1 LHIVIGLVNISRAF
15 LLGYARHIMQVSSRR
30 QVVAGNWKM
39 NGDKALVE
47 QIQRHLM
54 VADLKN
60 MDVVICP
67 PFPYFGLF
75 DSKVKL
81 GSQNISQFDSGAH
94 TGEIS
99 AATLNEF
106 SCEYVIVGHSERRA
120 DNHESNE
127 LVALK
132 VEQILKAQLTPIL
145 CVGEPE
151 NVRED
156 GTLFDY
162 IAAQL
167 DAVLLQVDISQFTD
181 VILAYEPIWAIGT
194 GKTASPAQAQEVHA
208 FIRGHLAKQD
218 ANIAAKIVILY
229 GGSVKG
235 NNAQELF
242 SQADVDGGLIGGAS
256 LNPEEFLSIC
266 RAAN

>member
-1 LHIVIGLVNISRAF
+1 
-15 LLGYARHIMQVSSRR
+15 MQSNSRR
-30 QVVAGNWKM
+30 QIVAGNWKM
-39 NGDKALVE
+39 NGDKELVE
-47 QIQRHLM
+47 QMQAQL
-54 VADLKN
+54 AEASLEN

-67 PFPYFGLF
+67 PFLYFGLF
-75 DSKVKL
+75 NSKVKL

-94 TGEIS
+94 TGEVS
-99 AATLNEF
+99 AAMLKEF
-106 SCEYVIVGHSERRA
+106 GCQYVVVGHSERRA
-120 DNHESNE
+120 DNHDTDE

-132 VEQILKAQLTPIL
+132 VEQTLKVSLTPIL

-151 NVRED
+151 DVRED

-167 DAVLLQVDISQFTD
+167 DAVIKKVGISQFAD
-181 VILAYEPIWAIGT
+181 IVLAYEPIWAIGT

-208 FIRGHLAKQD
+208 FIRGYLAKQD
-218 ANIAAKIVILY
+218 DNVAANIVILY

-256 LNPEEFLSIC
+256 LNPEDFLSIC
-266 RAAN
+266 QAANQ

>member
-1 LHIVIGLVNISRAF
+1 MTEHNVQSN
-15 LLGYARHIMQVSSRR
+15 SRR
-30 QVVAGNWKM
+30 QLVAGNWKM

-47 QIQRHLM
+47 KMQK
-54 VADLKN
+54 VFAFASLKN

-67 PFPYFGLF
+67 PFPYLSFF
-75 DSKVKL
+75 DGKIKL

-94 TGEIS
+94 TGEVS
-99 AATLNEF
+99 VAMLNEF
-106 SCEYVIVGHSERRA
+106 NCQYVIVGHSERRA
-120 DNHESNE
+120 DNSESDE

-132 VEQILKAQLTPIL
+132 VAQVLNAHLTPIL

-167 DAVLLQVDISQFTD
+167 DAVLLNVGISRFADI
-181 VILAYEPIWAIGT
+181 VLAYEPIWAIGT

-208 FIRGHLAKQD
+208 FIRGYLAKQD
-218 ANIAAKIVILY
+218 DNVAANIVILY

-235 NNAQELF
+235 NNAHELF

-256 LNPEEFLSIC
+256 LNPEDFLSIC
-266 RAAN
+266 QAANQ

>member
-1 LHIVIGLVNISRAF
+1 
-15 LLGYARHIMQVSSRR
+15 MQTNGRR
-30 QVVAGNWKM
+30 QLVAGNWKM

-47 QIQRHLM
+47 QMQKQLS
-54 VADLKN
+54 AASLEN

-67 PFPYFGLF
+67 PFPYFGQF
-75 DSKVKL
+75 DSKLKL
-81 GSQNISQFDSGAH
+81 GSQNISEFDSGAH
-94 TGEIS
+94 TGEVS
-99 AATLNEF
+99 VAMLKEF
-106 SCEYVIVGHSERRA
+106 NCQYVIIGHSERRA

-132 VEQILKAQLTPIL
+132 VAQVLKANLIPIL

-151 NVRED
+151 SVRED

-162 IAAQL
+162 IATQL
-167 DAVLLQVDISQFTD
+167 DAVLLKVGISQFAEI
-181 VILAYEPIWAIGT
+181 VLAYEPIWAIGT

-218 ANIAAKIVILY
+218 DKIAANIVILY

-256 LNPEEFLSIC
+256 LNPEDFLSIC
-266 RAAN
+266 QAANQ

>member
-1 LHIVIGLVNISRAF
+1 MMEHKVQLNN
-15 LLGYARHIMQVSSRR
+15 RR
-30 QVVAGNWKM
+30 QLVAGNWKM
-39 NGDKALVE
+39 NGDRALVE
-47 QIQRHLM
+47 VMQEHIAAASLE
-54 VADLKN
+54 N

-67 PFPYFGLF
+67 PFPYLGLF
-75 DSKVKL
+75 DGKLKL
-81 GSQNISQFDSGAH
+81 GSQNTSQFDSGAH
-94 TGEIS
+94 TGEVS
-99 AATLNEF
+99 VAMLNEF
-106 SCEYVIVGHSERRA
+106 NCEYVIVGHSERRA
-120 DNHESNE
+120 DNEESDV

-132 VEQILKAQLTPIL
+132 VEQVLKANLKPIL

-162 IAAQL
+162 IAAQI
-167 DAVLLQVDISQFTD
+167 DAVLNKVGISKFTEI
-181 VILAYEPIWAIGT
+181 VLAYEPIWAIGT

-218 ANIAAKIVILY
+218 VSIAANIVILY

-235 NNAQELF
+235 NNAEELF

-256 LNPEEFLSIC
+256 LDPKDFLSIC
-266 RAAN
+266 QAANQ

>member
-1 LHIVIGLVNISRAF
+1 MTEHNVKTN
-15 LLGYARHIMQVSSRR
+15 SRR
-30 QVVAGNWKM
+30 QLVAGNWKM

-47 QIQRHLM
+47 QMQQQLREASL
-54 VADLKN
+54 DN
-60 MDVVICP
+60 MNVVICP

-75 DSKVKL
+75 DSKLKL
-81 GSQNISQFDSGAH
+81 GSQNISEFDSGAH
-94 TGEIS
+94 TGEVS
-99 AATLNEF
+99 VSMLKEF
-106 SCEYVIVGHSERRA
+106 NCQYVIVGHSERRA

-132 VEQILKAQLTPIL
+132 VEQVLKANLTPIL

-151 NVRED
+151 SVRED
-156 GTLFDY
+156 GTLFEY

-167 DAVLLQVDISQFTD
+167 NAVLSKVGISQFSSM
-181 VILAYEPIWAIGT
+181 VLAYEPIWAIGT

-208 FIRGHLAKQD
+208 FIREFLAKQD
-218 ANIAAKIVILY
+218 DNVAANIVILY

-256 LNPEEFLSIC
+256 LNPEDFLSIC
-266 RAAN
+266 QAANQ

>member
-1 LHIVIGLVNISRAF
+1 MEHIVQI
-15 LLGYARHIMQVSSRR
+15 SSRR
-30 QVVAGNWKM
+30 QLVAGNWKM
-39 NGDKALVE
+39 NGDKALVG
-47 QIQRHLM
+47 QMQKHIAA
-54 VADLKN
+54 ADLKN

-67 PFPYFGLF
+67 PFPYLGLF
-75 DSKVKL
+75 DSEQKL
-81 GSQNISQFDSGAH
+81 GSQDVSQFDSGAH
-94 TGEIS
+94 TGEVS
-99 AATLNEF
+99 VAMLNEF
-106 SCEYVIVGHSERRA
+106 NCQYVIVGHSERRA
-120 DNHESNE
+120 DNYESNE

-132 VEQILKAQLTPIL
+132 VEQALKAELTSIL

-151 NVRED
+151 EVRD
-156 GTLFDY
+156 NGTLFDY

-167 DAVLLQVDISQFTD
+167 DAVLLRVGINQFNNI
-181 VILAYEPIWAIGT
+181 VLAYEPIWAIGT

-218 ANIAAKIVILY
+218 ANIAAKTVILY

-242 SQADVDGGLIGGAS
+242 SQVDVDGGLIGGAS

-266 RAAN
+266 QAAN

>member
-1 LHIVIGLVNISRAF
+1 
-15 LLGYARHIMQVSSRR
+15 MQVVGRR
-30 QVVAGNWKM
+30 QLVAGNWKM
-39 NGDKALVE
+39 NGDKALVGKMQKIFATAE
-47 QIQRHLM
+47 LG
-54 VADLKN
+54 N

-67 PFPYFGLF
+67 PSPYFGLF
-75 DSKVKL
+75 DGKLKL
-81 GSQNISQFDSGAH
+81 GSQNISEFDSGAH
-94 TGEIS
+94 TGEVS
-99 AATLNEF
+99 VTMLNEF
-106 SCEYVIVGHSERRA
+106 KCQYSIVGHSERRA

-132 VEQILKAQLTPIL
+132 VEQVLKAGLTPIL

-151 NVRED
+151 SVREI
-156 GTLFDY
+156 GKLFEF

-167 DAVLLQVDISQFTD
+167 NAVLMKVGVSQFAD
-181 VILAYEPIWAIGT
+181 VVLAYEPIWAIGT

-218 ANIAAKIVILY
+218 VNIAANIIILY

-242 SQADVDGGLIGGAS
+242 SQVDVDGGLIGGAS
-256 LNPEEFLSIC
+256 LDPQEFLSIC
-266 RAAN
+266 QAANQ

>member
-1 LHIVIGLVNISRAF
+1 V
-15 LLGYARHIMQVSSRR
+15 QVFGRR
-30 QVVAGNWKM
+30 QLVAGNWKM
-39 NGDKALVE
+39 NGDKALVGRM
-47 QIQRHLM
+47 QKIFATASL
-54 VADLKN
+54 DN

-67 PFPYFGLF
+67 PSPYFGLF
-75 DSKVKL
+75 DGKLKL
-81 GSQNISQFDSGAH
+81 GSQNISEFDSGAH
-94 TGEIS
+94 TGEVS
-99 AATLNEF
+99 AAMLNEF
-106 SCEYVIVGHSERRA
+106 KCQYSIVGHSERRA

-132 VEQILKAQLTPIL
+132 VEQVLKAGLTPIL

-151 NVRED
+151 SVREI
-156 GTLFDY
+156 GKLFEF

-167 DAVLLQVDISQFTD
+167 NAVLMKVGISQFAD
-181 VILAYEPIWAIGT
+181 IVLAYEPIWAIGT

-218 ANIAAKIVILY
+218 VNIAANIIILY

-242 SQADVDGGLIGGAS
+242 SQVDVDGGLIGGAS
-256 LNPEEFLSIC
+256 LDPQEFLSIC
-266 RAAN
+266 QAAN

>member
-1 LHIVIGLVNISRAF
+1 MMEHKVQLNN
-15 LLGYARHIMQVSSRR
+15 RR
-30 QVVAGNWKM
+30 QLVAGNWKM

-47 QIQRHLM
+47 VMQEHIAAASLE
-54 VADLKN
+54 N

-67 PFPYFGLF
+67 PFPYLGLF
-75 DSKVKL
+75 DGKLKL
-81 GSQNISQFDSGAH
+81 GSQNTSQFDSGAH
-94 TGEIS
+94 TGEVS
-99 AATLNEF
+99 VAMLNEF
-106 SCEYVIVGHSERRA
+106 NCEYVIVGHSERRA
-120 DNHESNE
+120 DNEESDV

-132 VEQILKAQLTPIL
+132 VEQVLKANLKPIL

-162 IAAQL
+162 IAAQI
-167 DAVLLQVDISQFTD
+167 DAVLNKVGISKFTEI
-181 VILAYEPIWAIGT
+181 VLAYEPIWAIGT

-218 ANIAAKIVILY
+218 VSIAANIVILY

-235 NNAQELF
+235 NNAEELF

-256 LNPEEFLSIC
+256 LDPKDFLSIC
-266 RAAN
+266 QAANQ

>member
-1 LHIVIGLVNISRAF
+1 
-15 LLGYARHIMQVSSRR
+15 MQAKSRR
-30 QVVAGNWKM
+30 QLVAGNWKM
-39 NGDKALVE
+39 NGDNALVE
-47 QIQRHLM
+47 KMQKHLS
-54 VADLKN
+54 AASLDN

-67 PFPYFGLF
+67 PFPYLSKF
-75 DSKVKL
+75 DSKIKL
-81 GSQNISQFDSGAH
+81 GSQNISQFDAGAH

-99 AATLNEF
+99 VSMLKEF
-106 SCEYVIVGHSERRA
+106 NCQYVIIGHSERRA
-120 DNHESNE
+120 DNFESDE
-127 LVALK
+127 IVASK
-132 VEQILKAQLTPIL
+132 VEQVLNANLTPIL

-167 DAVLLQVDISQFTD
+167 DAVLSKVGVSQFAD
-181 VILAYEPIWAIGT
+181 MVLAYEPIWAIGT
-194 GKTASPAQAQEVHA
+194 GKTASPEQAQEVHA
-208 FIRGHLAKQD
+208 FIRGHLAKLD
-218 ANIAAKIVILY
+218 DNIAAKIVILY

-256 LNPEEFLSIC
+256 LNPEDFLSIC
-266 RAAN
+266 QAANQ

>member
-1 LHIVIGLVNISRAF
+1 MKANN
-15 LLGYARHIMQVSSRR
+15 RR
-30 QVVAGNWKM
+30 QLVAGNWKM
-39 NGDKALVE
+39 NGDKALIE
-47 QIQRHLM
+47 QMQQQLS
-54 VADLKN
+54 AASLDN

-75 DSKVKL
+75 DSKQKL
-81 GSQNISQFDSGAH
+81 GSQNVSQFDSGAH
-94 TGEIS
+94 TGEVS
-99 AATLNEF
+99 VAMLKEF
-106 SCEYVIVGHSERRA
+106 NCQYVIIGHSERRA

-132 VEQILKAQLTPIL
+132 VEQVLKANLTPIL

-167 DAVLLQVDISQFTD
+167 DAVLLKVGISQCAD
-181 VILAYEPIWAIGT
+181 MVLAYEPIWAIGT

-218 ANIAAKIVILY
+218 DNIAANIVILY

-256 LNPEEFLSIC
+256 LNPEDFLSIC
-266 RAAN
+266 QAANQ

>member
-1 LHIVIGLVNISRAF
+1 MEHIVQI
-15 LLGYARHIMQVSSRR
+15 SSRR
-30 QVVAGNWKM
+30 QLVAGNWKM
-39 NGDKALVE
+39 NGDKALVG
-47 QIQRHLM
+47 QMQKHIAA
-54 VADLKN
+54 ADLKN

-67 PFPYFGLF
+67 PFPYLGLF
-75 DSKVKL
+75 DSEQKL
-81 GSQNISQFDSGAH
+81 GSQDISQFDSGAH
-94 TGEIS
+94 TGEVS
-99 AATLNEF
+99 VAMLNEF
-106 SCEYVIVGHSERRA
+106 NCQYVIVGHSERRA
-120 DNHESNE
+120 DNYESNE

-132 VEQILKAQLTPIL
+132 VEQVLKAELTAIL

-151 NVRED
+151 EVRD
-156 GTLFDY
+156 NGTLFDY

-167 DAVLLQVDISQFTD
+167 DAVLLRVGINQFNNI
-181 VILAYEPIWAIGT
+181 VLAYEPIWAIGT

-218 ANIAAKIVILY
+218 ANIAAKTVILY

-242 SQADVDGGLIGGAS
+242 SQVDVDGGLIGGAS

-266 RAAN
+266 QAAN

>member
-1 LHIVIGLVNISRAF
+1 MTGHNVKAN
-15 LLGYARHIMQVSSRR
+15 SRR
-30 QVVAGNWKM
+30 QLVAGNWKM

-47 QIQRHLM
+47 QMQKVFAAASLE
-54 VADLKN
+54 N

-67 PFPYFGLF
+67 PSPYLGLF
-75 DSKVKL
+75 NSKLKL
-81 GSQNISQFDSGAH
+81 GAQNISQFDSGAH
-94 TGEIS
+94 TGEVS
-99 AATLNEF
+99 VAMLKEF
-106 SCEYVIVGHSERRA
+106 NCQYVIVGHSERRA
-120 DNHESNE
+120 DNHESDE

-132 VEQILKAQLTPIL
+132 VEQILKANLTPIL

-151 NVRED
+151 DVREN

-167 DAVLLQVDISQFTD
+167 DAVLLKVGISQFAD
-181 VILAYEPIWAIGT
+181 LILAYEPIWAIGT

-208 FIRGHLAKQD
+208 FIRGYLAKQD
-218 ANIAAKIVILY
+218 ANIAANIVILY

-242 SQADVDGGLIGGAS
+242 SQVDVDGGLIGGAS
-256 LNPEEFLSIC
+256 LNPEDFLSIC
-266 RAAN
+266 QAANQ

>member
-1 LHIVIGLVNISRAF
+1 
-15 LLGYARHIMQVSSRR
+15 MQLNSRR
-30 QVVAGNWKM
+30 QLVAGNWKM
-39 NGDKALVE
+39 NGDKTLVK
-47 QIQRHLM
+47 QIQKQF
-54 VADLKN
+54 ADASLEN

-67 PFPYFGLF
+67 PFPYLGLF
-75 DSKVKL
+75 DDKVKL
-81 GSQNISQFDSGAH
+81 GSQNSSQFDSGAH
-94 TGEIS
+94 TGEVS
-99 AATLNEF
+99 VAMLKEF
-106 SCEYVIVGHSERRA
+106 NCQYVIVGHSERRA
-120 DNHESNE
+120 DNNESSV

-132 VEQILKAQLTPIL
+132 VAQVLKAHLTPIL

-151 NVRED
+151 NVREN

-167 DAVLLQVDISQFTD
+167 DAVLLKVGIKQFVDI
-181 VILAYEPIWAIGT
+181 VLAYEPIWAIGT
-194 GKTASPAQAQEVHA
+194 GKTASPQQAQEVHA

-218 ANIAAKIVILY
+218 DNIAANIVILY

-256 LNPEEFLSIC
+256 LNPEDFLSIC
-266 RAAN
+266 QAANQ

>member
-1 LHIVIGLVNISRAF
+1 VQSN
-15 LLGYARHIMQVSSRR
+15 SRR
-30 QVVAGNWKM
+30 QLVAGNWKM

-47 QIQRHLM
+47 KMQRQL
-54 VADLKN
+54 AAATLNN

-67 PFPYFGLF
+67 PFPYLGLF
-75 DSKVKL
+75 DGKVKL

-94 TGEIS
+94 TGEVS
-99 AATLNEF
+99 VDMLKEF
-106 SCEYVIVGHSERRA
+106 NCQYVIIGHSERRA
-120 DNHESNE
+120 DNNESNS

-132 VEQILKAQLTPIL
+132 VEQALNAHLTPIL

-151 NVRED
+151 NVRDD

-167 DAVLLQVDISQFTD
+167 DAVLLKVGISQFANI
-181 VILAYEPIWAIGT
+181 VLAYEPIWAIGT

-218 ANIAAKIVILY
+218 DNIAANIVILY

-256 LNPEEFLSIC
+256 LNPEDFLSIC
-266 RAAN
+266 QAANQ

>member
-1 LHIVIGLVNISRAF
+1 MEHIVQI
-15 LLGYARHIMQVSSRR
+15 SSRR
-30 QVVAGNWKM
+30 QLVAGNWKM
-39 NGDKALVE
+39 NGDKALVG
-47 QIQRHLM
+47 QMQKHIAA
-54 VADLKN
+54 ADLKN

-67 PFPYFGLF
+67 PFPYLGLF
-75 DSKVKL
+75 DSEQKL
-81 GSQNISQFDSGAH
+81 GSQDVSQFDSGAH
-94 TGEIS
+94 TGEVS
-99 AATLNEF
+99 VAMLNEF
-106 SCEYVIVGHSERRA
+106 NCQYVIVGHSERRA
-120 DNHESNE
+120 DNYESNE

-132 VEQILKAQLTPIL
+132 VEQVLKAELTAIL

-151 NVRED
+151 EVRD
-156 GTLFDY
+156 NGTLFDY

-167 DAVLLQVDISQFTD
+167 DAVLLRVGINQFNNI
-181 VILAYEPIWAIGT
+181 VLAYEPIWAIGT

-218 ANIAAKIVILY
+218 ANIAAKTVILY

-242 SQADVDGGLIGGAS
+242 SQVDVDGGLIGGAS

-266 RAAN
+266 QAAN

>member
-1 LHIVIGLVNISRAF
+1 
-15 LLGYARHIMQVSSRR
+15 MQTNGRR
-30 QVVAGNWKM
+30 QLVAGNWKM

-47 QIQRHLM
+47 QMQKQLS
-54 VADLKN
+54 AASLEN

-67 PFPYFGLF
+67 PFPYFGQF
-75 DSKVKL
+75 DSKLKL
-81 GSQNISQFDSGAH
+81 GSQNISEFDSGAH
-94 TGEIS
+94 TGEVS
-99 AATLNEF
+99 VAMLKEF
-106 SCEYVIVGHSERRA
+106 NCQYVIIGHSERRA

-132 VEQILKAQLTPIL
+132 VEQVLKANLIPIL

-151 NVRED
+151 SVRED

-162 IAAQL
+162 IATQL
-167 DAVLLQVDISQFTD
+167 DAVLLKVGISQFAEI
-181 VILAYEPIWAIGT
+181 VLAYEPIWAIGT

-218 ANIAAKIVILY
+218 DKIAANIVILY

-256 LNPEEFLSIC
+256 LNPEDFLSIC
-266 RAAN
+266 QAANQ

>member
-1 LHIVIGLVNISRAF
+1 
-15 LLGYARHIMQVSSRR
+15 MQLNSRR
-30 QVVAGNWKM
+30 QLVAGNWKM
-39 NGDKALVE
+39 NGDRALVQKMQAQLAAASLE
-47 QIQRHLM
+47 
-54 VADLKN
+54 N

-67 PFPYFGLF
+67 PFPYLGLF
-75 DSKVKL
+75 DGKVKL
-81 GSQNISQFDSGAH
+81 GSQDISQFDSGAH
-94 TGEIS
+94 TGEVS
-99 AATLNEF
+99 VAMLKEF
-106 SCEYVIVGHSERRA
+106 NCQYVIVGHSERRA
-120 DNHESNE
+120 DNNESDA

-132 VEQILKAQLTPIL
+132 VEQVLKANLTPIL
-145 CVGEPE
+145 CVGEPLS
-151 NVRED
+151 VRDD

-167 DAVLLQVDISQFTD
+167 DAVLLKIGISQFAH
-181 VILAYEPIWAIGT
+181 VVLAYEPIWAIGT

-218 ANIAAKIVILY
+218 DNIAANIVILY

-256 LNPEEFLSIC
+256 LNPEDFLSIC
-266 RAAN
+266 QAANQ

>member
-1 LHIVIGLVNISRAF
+1 MQIS
-15 LLGYARHIMQVSSRR
+15 GRR
-30 QVVAGNWKM
+30 QLVAGNWKM

-47 QIQRHLM
+47 KMQRYFA
-54 VADLKN
+54 VAGLEN

-67 PFPYFGLF
+67 PSPYFGLF
-75 DSKVKL
+75 DGKLKL

-94 TGEIS
+94 TGEMS
-99 AATLNEF
+99 VGMLNEF
-106 SCEYVIVGHSERRA
+106 NCQYAIIGHSERRA
-120 DNHESNE
+120 DNYESNE

-132 VEQILKAQLTPIL
+132 VEQVLKAELTPIL

-151 NVRED
+151 LVRED
-156 GTLFDY
+156 GKLFEF

-167 DAVLLQVDISQFTD
+167 DAVLLQVGISQFD
-181 VILAYEPIWAIGT
+181 NVVLAYEPIWAIGT

-218 ANIAAKIVILY
+218 ANIAANIVILY

-242 SQADVDGGLIGGAS
+242 SQVDVDGGLIGGAS
-256 LNPEEFLSIC
+256 LDPEEFLSIC
-266 RAAN
+266 QAANQ

>member
-1 LHIVIGLVNISRAF
+1 
-15 LLGYARHIMQVSSRR
+15 MQVVGRR
-30 QVVAGNWKM
+30 QLVAGNWKM
-39 NGDKALVE
+39 NGDKALVGKM
-47 QIQRHLM
+47 QKIFATAGL
-54 VADLKN
+54 DN

-67 PFPYFGLF
+67 PSPYFGLF
-75 DSKVKL
+75 DGKLKL
-81 GSQNISQFDSGAH
+81 GSQNISEFDSGAH
-94 TGEIS
+94 TGEVS
-99 AATLNEF
+99 VAMLNEF
-106 SCEYVIVGHSERRA
+106 KCQYSIVGHSERRA

-132 VEQILKAQLTPIL
+132 VEQVLKAGLTPIL

-151 NVRED
+151 SVREI
-156 GTLFDY
+156 GKLFEF

-167 DAVLLQVDISQFTD
+167 NAVLMKVGVSQFAD
-181 VILAYEPIWAIGT
+181 VVLAYEPIWAIGT

-218 ANIAAKIVILY
+218 VNIAANIIMLY

-242 SQADVDGGLIGGAS
+242 SQVDVDGGLIGGAS
-256 LNPEEFLSIC
+256 LDPQEFLSIC
-266 RAAN
+266 QAANQ